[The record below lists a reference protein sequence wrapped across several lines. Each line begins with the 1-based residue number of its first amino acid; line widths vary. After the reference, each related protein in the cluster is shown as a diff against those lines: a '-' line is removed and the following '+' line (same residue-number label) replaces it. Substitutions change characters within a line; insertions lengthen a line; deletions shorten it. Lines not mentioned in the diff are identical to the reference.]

1 MKNKANIVLSL
12 TVIFF
17 IAICIYLL
25 SDIDSQPIKER
36 NDKEE
41 TKVKTANS
49 THNEINTPSKP
60 LHIGNQIV
68 DKMPMFEACKDV
80 VTEEQIK
87 CFKNNLDKHVS
98 STFTYPPSALEQ
110 GIQGRVNVNFRIN
123 IDGTITVVDVKGS
136 HPLLENEAKR
146 IIEKLPK
153 LKPAE
158 LDGKPI
164 AITFQYPINFKYQ

>member
-1 MKNKANIVLSL
+1 VPNI
-12 TVIFF
+12 
-17 IAICIYLL
+17 
-25 SDIDSQPIKER
+25 P
-36 NDKEE
+36 EE

-87 CFKNNLDKHVS
+87 CFKNNLDKHVI

-110 GIQGRVNVNFRIN
+110 GIQGRRFKNVSLYKRCEHLRQYRRSRTRNKQSAIFNRF
-123 IDGTITVVDVKGS
+123 TQ
-136 HPLLENEAKR
+136 LLVLHNAMEQQHIKEWR
-146 IIEKLPK
+146 
-153 LKPAE
+153 
-158 LDGKPI
+158 
-164 AITFQYPINFKYQ
+164 